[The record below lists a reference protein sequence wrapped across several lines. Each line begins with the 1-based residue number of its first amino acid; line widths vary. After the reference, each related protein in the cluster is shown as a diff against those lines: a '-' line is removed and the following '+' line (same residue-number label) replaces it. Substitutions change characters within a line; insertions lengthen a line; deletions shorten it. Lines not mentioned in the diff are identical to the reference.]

1 MKEYKEAANIHR
13 RIRRL
18 IGQLEGIDRMVK
30 GGAVCEDIL
39 IQANAAKSAVHQIAQ
54 VVLREHM
61 ENTLKQAAEAGSSSQ
76 MQETLDKALELY
88 SRI

>member
-1 MKEYKEAANIHR
+1 MEEYKEADNIHR

-30 GGAVCEDIL
+30 SGADCGDIL
-39 IQANAAKSAVHQIAQ
+39 VQANAAKSAVHQIAQ
-54 VVLREHM
+54 IVLREHLEDM
-61 ENTLKQAAEAGSSSQ
+61 LAQAAAGSVREADE
-76 MQETLDKALELY
+76 MLKKALELY